1 MGVRIG
7 AGVPNDDE
15 VELLLGSIVSNK
27 RRFAGSLIRHL
38 QPHPIFAT
46 LFAQLGMDLQSEL
59 PEEMFCAQGCIFQ
72 LEYQGQQTKFAVLH
86 SVCCDDMDFSGI
98 HGTLLLIAA
107 DGDKRSLPA
116 STTDT
121 GLMLYATECQV
132 VTFLW
137 QRKR

>member
-116 STTDT
+116 STTD
-121 GLMLYATECQV
+121 
-132 VTFLW
+132 
-137 QRKR
+137 RD